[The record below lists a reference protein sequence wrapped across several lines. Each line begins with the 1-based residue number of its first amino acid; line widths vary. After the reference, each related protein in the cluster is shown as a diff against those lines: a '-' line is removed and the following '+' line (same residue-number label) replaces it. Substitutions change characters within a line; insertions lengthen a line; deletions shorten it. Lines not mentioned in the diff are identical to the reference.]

1 MTNSLSESSYQEL
14 LLWLLRRRK
23 RFKVVGNSM
32 LPLLQPGEEILLD
45 SNAYREIVPQVG
57 DIVVTTHRDALR
69 AGFAHRRELII
80 IKRITAINEDGSCF
94 LAGDNPDESTD
105 SRHWGTV
112 KVKDILGKVTS
123 RFA

>member
-32 LPLLQPGEEILLD
+32 LPLLQPGEEILINI
-45 SNAYREIVPQVG
+45 NAYHKIVPQVG
-57 DIVVTTHRDALR
+57 DIVVTTHRDR
-69 AGFAHRRELII
+69 QELII
-80 IKRITAINEDGSCF
+80 IKRITAIHEDESCF
-94 LAGDNPDESTD
+94 LTGDNPEESTD

-112 KVKDILGKVTS
+112 PVKDILGKVTS
-123 RFA
+123 RFNV